1 MTGKGCSESP
11 ETMHYC
17 IGIHSQGISPEAS
30 CGDLGC
36 YRSCLYGDLSY
47 FIVDS
52 NGDLSYTN
60 LGKAE
65 LV

>member
-1 MTGKGCSESP
+1 MMIVPSTL
-11 ETMHYC
+11 
-17 IGIHSQGISPEAS
+17 EAS

-36 YRSCLYGDLSY
+36 YRSRLYGDLSY
-47 FIVDS
+47 FIVDA